1 MPEEGDEFIHEAS
14 TEFVQISR
22 EELEEIWAQASR
34 SLVPAATSLQSTVP
48 SSSSKPI
55 FTKPG
60 VARKFEFNLS
70 VLNILTPLME

>member
-1 MPEEGDEFIHEAS
+1 MPREGEKFIPEAS

-22 EELEEIWAQASR
+22 EELEEMRAHANR
-34 SLVPAATSLQSTVP
+34 SSAPAATGLQSTVP

-60 VARKFEFNLS
+60 LARQFEFNSSVLS
-70 VLNILTPLME
+70 VLTPLME